1 MKQPCKFSCVGL
13 YFVDVGEVLNKT
25 PKVLLHVHL
34 HMGKKIGCKVQ
45 QFHIH
50 TNGFSYKSLL
60 FFVFSYVFF
69 SQNKPKLWFQ
79 IDNWSIFEIPPI
91 IVLSSIQILYIKWFA
106 MTLNYWMIVE
116 RCPN

>member
-1 MKQPCKFSCVGL
+1 MRGFYMKQPCKFSCVGS

-34 HMGKKIGCKVQ
+34 HMEKKFGCKVQ

-50 TNGFSYKSLL
+50 TNGFFYKSLL

-69 SQNKPKLWFQ
+69 LKINP
-79 IDNWSIFEIPPI
+79 
-91 IVLSSIQILYIKWFA
+91 
-106 MTLNYWMIVE
+106 NYGFK
-116 RCPN
+116 